1 MKKFTIGCIL
11 AAAGC
16 GAIFAG
22 SDYISLYKD
31 GYLNKIFKVDEISN
45 ISYTG
50 KVDKGYTTMKVNF
63 KDGGAEEFSIDAVDG
78 LTYDKSR
85 GDCTVSM
92 TPIQHYESVQLDIRP
107 QNENTY
113 YRISGATQS
122 QLTSAGIDRSL
133 WGEVLMN
140 TDIEYIYSVAESWG
154 QPLSHF
160 SPDDIFEHGTQ
171 VRDWFPSIPITP
183 GTPLALC
190 IYTCRL
196 EGDEVVATCDPQVVL
211 VNTKELQIT
220 DIDFTLTAELKSNR
234 ITVRAQAPAEHA
246 DHPFYVGLVTK
257 YDVDTKGWDTVVGS
271 LGAQLEQMV
280 YSTTNP
286 TTWDAVTF
294 KGSGEDTFRNL
305 AEGEQYYA
313 VVFGCDYGIV
323 DTTPKYELLTVPEAD
338 VTDPCTFEA
347 VATQKSP
354 SEFEVKITPSSS
366 TTRYGAMLINK
377 DDITASNTVSRII
390 GKQIQYYNKTN
401 TMKWDTTDLLHTG
414 EATVNT
420 HDGVIGGAYLNGGE
434 EYVLAIFGIDSET
447 TRTTAIKE
455 VNIVPQSQSTEA
467 TTFDV
472 QFGEFKATSNWSH
485 TLSFTVTPSDPN
497 AKYVCEYLPVSNYA
511 VDLSQTDEEFIN
523 NYVAVQGEYLVLR
536 QGESSRTMSM
546 SSKYSYDAGGYVFED
561 YILFIFGYDG
571 EATTPLY
578 MYRINSD
585 TGETEMLRGP
595 QTQPAMTFDLT
606 PGEFNATS
614 NWSHSLS
621 FTVTPSD
628 PEAKYVC
635 EYLPSTN
642 YVIDLSK
649 TDEEFINDYVAVQGE
664 YLVLRQ
670 GVHNR
675 TMSMSSSYD
684 YEAGGYVFGDYIL
697 FIFGYD
703 GEATTPLY
711 MYRVNAGTGEMTQLR
726 GPGTPEE

>member
-1 MKKFTIGCIL
+1 
-11 AAAGC
+11 
-16 GAIFAG
+16 
-22 SDYISLYKD
+22 
-31 GYLNKIFKVDEISN
+31 
-45 ISYTG
+45 
-50 KVDKGYTTMKVNF
+50 MKVNF
-63 KDGGAEEFSIDAVDG
+63 KDGGAEEFSIDAIDG
-78 LTYDKSR
+78 LMYDKSR

-92 TPIQHYESVQLDIRP
+92 TPILHYESVELDVRP
-107 QNENTY
+107 QDENTY
-113 YRISGATQS
+113 YRITGATQA
-122 QLTSAGIDRSL
+122 QLNDAGIDESL

-140 TDIEYIYSVAESWG
+140 TDMDYIYSVAESYG
-154 QPLSHF
+154 VPLSYF
-160 SPDDIFEHGTQ
+160 SEDDMFEKGTQ
-171 VRDWFPSIPITP
+171 VRDWFPSVPITS

-196 EGDEVVATCDPQVVL
+196 EGDEIVPTCDPQVVL
-211 VNTKELQIT
+211 VTTKELQVS
-220 DIDFTLTAELKSNR
+220 DIDFTLSAEMKSNR

-257 YDVDTKGWDTVVGS
+257 YDVDTKGWDVVVAS
-271 LGAQLEQMV
+271 LAGQLEQIV

-323 DTTPKYELLTVPEAD
+323 DTTPKYQLLTVPEAD

-354 SEFEVKITPSSS
+354 AEFDVKITPSSA

-377 DDITASNTVSRII
+377 DNITETNTVSRII
-390 GKQIQYYNKTN
+390 GKQIQYYNRTN
-401 TMKWDTTDLLHTG
+401 TVKWDTTDLLHTG

-420 HDGVIGGAYLNGGE
+420 HDGVFCGEYLNVGE

-455 VNIVPQSQSTEA
+455 VNIVPQSQSTTA

-485 TLSFTVTPSDPN
+485 SLSFTVTPSDPN
-497 AKYVCEYLPVSNYA
+497 TKYVCEYLPVSNYA

-561 YILFIFGYDG
+561 YILFVFGYDG

-585 TGETEMLRGP
+585 TGETEMIRGP
-595 QTQPAMTFDLT
+595 QSQPAMTFNVA
-606 PGEFNATS
+606 PGTFNGSSSWT
-614 NWSHSLS
+614 HYLPV
-621 FTVTPSD
+621 TVTPSD
-628 PEAKYVC
+628 PEGKYVF

-642 YVIDLSK
+642 ANVDLSQ
-649 TDEEFINDYVAVQGE
+649 TDEEFISNYVGLQGE
-664 YLVLRQ
+664 WLELRQ
-670 GVHNR
+670 GECTR
-675 TMSMSSSYD
+675 TMSMGSSYSS
-684 YEAGGYVFGDYIL
+684 EAGGYVFGDYIL
-697 FIFGYD
+697 FVFGYD

-711 MYRVNAGTGEMTQLR
+711 LYRVNANTGEMTQLR